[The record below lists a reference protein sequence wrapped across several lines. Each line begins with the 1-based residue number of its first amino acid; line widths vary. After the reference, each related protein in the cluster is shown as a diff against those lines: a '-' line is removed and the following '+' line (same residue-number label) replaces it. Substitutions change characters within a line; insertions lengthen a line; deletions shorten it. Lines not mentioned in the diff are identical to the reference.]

1 MLGLTID
8 FPFYYSLICILL
20 GLLYASFLYINEHL
34 LLSKTLQFLLYSIR
48 TIFVTILAFLFLSPL
63 VKSFS
68 NTIENPI
75 VIIAQDVSE
84 SITDTTFELL
94 SNLSSQLTRFDVHR
108 FSFSEDVETGFKTSN
123 MGVKTDYSSLFSDLE
138 NRFSNRN
145 VAGIILATDGCYNSG
160 SNPAFQ
166 QFTFPIY
173 SVALGDTSVKKDV
186 LVQKVTNNDIAFLG
200 NFFPLEVA
208 VSAVKSKGKKSKLTV
223 WNKGVELY
231 SKQILFDSNDDYK
244 IINMQLEAQDIG
256 LQAYK
261 IVLSE
266 LKGERNIENNIFTSY
281 VDVIDSR
288 YNVLILKDKSH
299 PDLASYIS
307 AIEKNKNYKIEIK
320 NSGEVNDYN
329 KYQLVVLSG
338 ISQIPVDLI
347 DKNIP
352 LILFEGHNFISNF
365 SSAKFLQNESDK
377 EIRAVQNELF
387 SKFTMSPDLL
397 NLIKDAPPLYS
408 FFGKYKLNVNIDVVL
423 KKKVGSIITESPLI
437 FIEEIEN
444 RKVAFLTA
452 EGWWKW
458 KFYDYSINEN
468 NDAFNEIFSK
478 LTQYLLLQE
487 DKSKFRIYYDKQV
500 AEHTNIL
507 FEANLYNNSYELIN
521 NKEIVLEIK
530 NESADKY
537 DFQFSKLNQG
547 YFLDLG
553 ILQNGHYSFVA
564 KVVDASLVKSGFF
577 DVKKNQLEKMNL
589 VANHAMLFKIS
600 ELSNG
605 KLFYVNEIDLLAEEL
620 NKSSKN
626 QKLIHSKEILTSL
639 INIPL
644 ILLILLLLIST
655 EWFVRK
661 YNGLI

>member
-1 MLGLTID
+1 MFGLTID
-8 FPFYYSLICILL
+8 FPFFYSIICILT
-20 GLLYASFLYINEHL
+20 GMCYASFLYINERL
-34 LLSKTLQFLLYSIR
+34 LISKTLKIFLYTLR
-48 TIFVTILAFLFLSPL
+48 TLFVSILAFLFLSPL
-63 VKSFS
+63 VKSLS
-68 NTIENPI
+68 NNIENPI

-84 SITDTTFELL
+84 SIADTTFDLL
-94 SNLSSQLTRFDVHR
+94 SNLSSQLTHFDVHK
-108 FSFSEDVETGFKTSN
+108 FSFSEDVKTGFQTSN
-123 MGVKTDYSSLFSDLE
+123 KGVKTDYSSLFSDLE

-145 VAGIILATDGCYNSG
+145 VTGIILATDGCYNTG
-160 SNPAFQ
+160 SNPIFN
-166 QFTFPIY
+166 QFPFPVY

-186 LVQKVTNNDIAFLG
+186 LVRNVTNNDIAFLG
-200 NFFPLEVA
+200 NIFTLEVA
-208 VSAVKSKGKKSKLTV
+208 VSAVMLKGKKSKLTV
-223 WNKGVELY
+223 WNKGIELY
-231 SKQILFDSNDDYK
+231 SEQILFDSNDDYK
-244 IINMQLEAQDIG
+244 IINMQLEAKDIG

-266 LKGERNIENNIFTSY
+266 VKGERNIENNIFISY

-288 YNVLILKDKSH
+288 YNVLILKDNSH

-320 NSGEVNDYN
+320 NIDEVNDLN

-338 ISQIPVDLI
+338 ISQIPVSLI
-347 DKNIP
+347 DKKIP
-352 LILFEGHNFISNF
+352 LILFGGQNFISDY
-365 SSAKFLQNESDK
+365 SSVKFVQNETDE
-377 EIRAVQNELF
+377 EIRVVQNELF
-387 SKFTMSPDLL
+387 SKFTFSTDLL

-408 FFGKYKLNVNIDVVL
+408 VFGKYKLNVNIDVVL
-423 KKKVGSIITESPLI
+423 KKKVGDIITESPLL

-444 RKVAFLTA
+444 RKIAFFTA

-458 KFYDYSINEN
+458 KLYDYSINDN
-468 NDAFNEIFSK
+468 NDAFNELFSK

-487 DKSKFRIYYDKQV
+487 DKSKFRMNYEKQV

-507 FEANLYNNSYELIN
+507 FEANVYNDSYELIN
-521 NKEIVLEIK
+521 NNEIVLEIK
-530 NESADKY
+530 NESTEEF

-547 YFLDLG
+547 YFLDIG
-553 ILQNGHYSFVA
+553 ILENGHYSFTA
-564 KVVDASLVKSGFF
+564 KVVGTSFEKSGVF
-577 DVKKNQLEKMNL
+577 DVRKLQLEKMNL
-589 VANHAMLFKIS
+589 VANHALLFKIS
-600 ELSNG
+600 KLSNG
-605 KLFYVNEIDLLAEEL
+605 KLFYKNEIDLLLQEL

-626 QKLIHSKEILTSL
+626 QKLIHSKEMLTSL